1 MFTMAPPPALII
13 SGTTKRV
20 QRYELVRQESMVYR
34 QSSIRQ
40 SCTGLVGP
48 PSPAL
53 FTRVSIL
60 PNSFTPVATRRR
72 TSSSWAASHTTARA
86 RPPAAVTLAAVSFT
100 RSAERAAHTTAA
112 PSRPKRRLSARPMP
126 LEAPVMMATLPS
138 SRPMSVSVLSR
149 PGVPVALA
157 VGHRRLDVLFE
168 EIPGVDQLLRGPSNA
183 RQVVRARGVA
193 LGDGRARI
201 ARRLSLGS
209 GTGKGQR
216 ASREVKN
223 LVHAAALGMPQVPA
237 RVSGEGNRQLRYGD
251 ARALVAVGIHRADPV
266 AQRAPR
272 LRRERGEVLALR
284 PHGVAWI
291 GGGRNTR
298 EGLLELARIHGRAV
312 GEAGM
317 AAGRRR
323 RALRHPPIKIDE
335 GGAEEPAVVHHAAQ
349 VVRALP
355 PAPRVGSHSGGI
367 GGRPDP
373 VPVLGAPPVVHA
385 HVEPVLDIAR
395 ARGIG
400 VDQRR
405 VAAVI
410 LEARVRVKRLEPSAR
425 LDLERLEAIHHLRPV
440 LGVLPEP
447 LVELSQH
454 GSRHVGDDAVERATA
469 TLVHVQIVMD
479 HGAQEAA
486 RLRAAIGVGVAE
498 RPRRGIALGRAP
510 VLEPGDAIAQRG
522 HAEAEHAGAHSR
534 VGELIDASLLEAAL
548 EIHVAG

>member
-157 VGHRRLDVLFE
+157 VGYRRLDVLLE
-168 EIPGVDQLLRGPSNA
+168 EIPGVDQLPRGLANA
-183 RQVVRARGVA
+183 RQVVRARSIA
-193 LGDGRARI
+193 LDDGRARI
-201 ARRLSLGS
+201 ARRLALGA
-209 GTGKGQR
+209 GTDEGQR
-216 ASREVKN
+216 ASREVEN

-237 RVSGEGNRQLRYGD
+237 GVSGEGNRQLGHGD

-266 AQRAPR
+266 AQRGPR
-272 LRRERGEVLALR
+272 FRRERGEILALR
-284 PHGVAWI
+284 PHGIARI
-291 GGGRNTR
+291 GGGRNAR
-298 EGLLELARIHGRAV
+298 EGLLELARIHRRAV

-323 RALRHPPIKIDE
+323 HALRHPPIEIDE

-349 VVRALP
+349 VARTLP
-355 PAPRVGSHSGGI
+355 PAPWVRGDDGSI

-373 VPVLGAPPVVHA
+373 VPMLGARPVIHA
-385 HVEPVLDIAR
+385 HVGPVLDVSR

-410 LEARVRVKRLEPSAR
+410 LEARVRVERLEPSAR
-425 LDLERLEAIHHLRPV
+425 LDLKGLEAIHHLRPI
-440 LGVLPEP
+440 LGILPEP
-447 LVELSQH
+447 LVELPQH
-454 GSRHVGDDAVERATA
+454 RSRHVGDDAVERAA
-469 TLVHVQIVMD
+469 AALVHVQVEVD

-486 RLRAAIGVGVAE
+486 RLRAAIGVGTAD

-510 VLEPGDAIAQRG
+510 VLEPGDALA
-522 HAEAEHAGAHSR
+522 
-534 VGELIDASLLEAAL
+534 
-548 EIHVAG
+548 